1 MRKLSATTKR
11 TLRGS
16 FRTRAD
22 SITGNRT
29 KRNGGRKK
37 FNVNISYLVSQI
49 FRNRGGKVSDDT
61 KQTQEVK
68 AKRTA
73 KNSVFLDLFQDKKNL
88 LKLYKTL
95 HPEDTDATEDTLDI
109 VTIDNVLTDNLYN
122 DLGIMVGNNRLLL
135 LLEAQSS
142 WTVNILIRILLYL
155 AQSYHEYFER
165 TSQSLYKSKKV
176 KMPKPELY
184 VIYTGNKGRKPDTIS
199 LSQEFFDG
207 ADIDIEIKAKVIYES
222 DKDNIINE
230 YIVFCKVFNEQ
241 IKEHGMTKQAV
252 TETIRICKDRNI
264 LKQYLSSKEV
274 EVVTIMMSLFDDEQI
289 MRTYAKDMERET
301 TKRNVITM
309 IERGRIK
316 VEEGKKN
323 SRTNDKKRENDT

>member
-1 MRKLSATTKR
+1 M
-11 TLRGS
+11 
-16 FRTRAD
+16 
-22 SITGNRT
+22 
-29 KRNGGRKK
+29 
-37 FNVNISYLVSQI
+37 
-49 FRNRGGKVSDDT
+49 SDDT

-68 AKRTA
+68 AKRTV

-165 TSQSLYKSKKV
+165 TSQSLYKSTKV

-184 VIYTGNKGRKPDTIS
+184 IIYTGNRGKKPDTIS
-199 LSQEFFDG
+199 LSKEFFDG
-207 ADIDIEIKAKVIYES
+207 ADIDIEVRAKVIYES
-222 DKDNIINE
+222 ETEDIINQ
-230 YIVFCKVFNEQ
+230 YIIFCKVFDEQ
-241 IKEHGMTKQAV
+241 RKLYGMTEQTV
-252 TETIRICKDRNI
+252 RETIRICKDRNV
-264 LKQYLSSKEV
+264 LKEYLMNREV
-274 EVVTIMMSLFDDEQI
+274 EVVTIMMSLFNDEQI
-289 MRTYAKDMERET
+289 MKTYWNDMENSLAHKKDRET
-301 TKRNVITM
+301 A
-309 IERGRIK
+309 ERLIK
-316 VEEGKKN
+316 MGKLSLEEIGLCVPTLSFDELK
-323 SRTNDKKRENDT
+323 ELEAEVMQLA